1 LVSDP
6 RFATDAARLANRPEL
21 IELIEKWLSKF
32 PDRDS
37 AVAHMQKKK
46 VPAAPVLSIE
56 EAVVH
61 PHLRARGTVRT
72 IEDRVA
78 GRFEIPGIPLKFSEF
93 PKDLPLQAATLGQHN
108 REVLR
113 DVLGRSDGEID
124 ELLEAKVLV
133 EGEC

>member
-1 LVSDP
+1 M
-6 RFATDAARLANRPEL
+6 
-21 IELIEKWLSKF
+21 IELIENWLATF

-37 AVAHMQKKK
+37 AVANLQKGK

-56 EAVVH
+56 ETVQH

-72 IEDRVA
+72 IEDRIA
-78 GRFEIPGIPLKFSEF
+78 GRFDIPGMPLKFSEF
-93 PKDLPLQAATLGQHN
+93 PEDLPLQAATLGQHN

-113 DVLGRSDGEID
+113 ELLGRSDEEID
-124 ELLEAKVLV
+124 ELREAKVLA